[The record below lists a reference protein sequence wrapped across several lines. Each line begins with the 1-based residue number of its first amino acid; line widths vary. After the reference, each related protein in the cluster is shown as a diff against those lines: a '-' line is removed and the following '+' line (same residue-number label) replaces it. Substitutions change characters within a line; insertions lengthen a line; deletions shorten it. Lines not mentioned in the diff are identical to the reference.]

1 MESVGVAASEVSEW
15 EMFER
20 AGFEHQHRGD
30 DVGEIPMPTMID
42 DSFKAQLV
50 LGDTVW
56 EGVIVDG
63 LINWREMA

>member
-1 MESVGVAASEVSEW
+1 
-15 EMFER
+15 MFER